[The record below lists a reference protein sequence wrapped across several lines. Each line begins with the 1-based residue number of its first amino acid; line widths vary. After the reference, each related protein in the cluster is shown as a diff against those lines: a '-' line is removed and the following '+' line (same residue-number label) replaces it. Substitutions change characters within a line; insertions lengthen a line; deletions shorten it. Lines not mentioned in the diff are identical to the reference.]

1 MRTKPLSRAE
11 AMLHPQRLAILRA
24 LATRPQTAKE
34 LLGALPGLPQAT
46 LYRHVALLLENG
58 VIEVVDERQARGTSE
73 RTYGLA
79 TESVLSAAELAGAD
93 RDDHFRWFATFLAG
107 LLGEYGHYLERPEID
122 LERDGV
128 GYREHVLHLSDEELR
143 QMLAELREVVG
154 ARAGHS
160 PGPGRAPRLFATVS
174 MPVDRRAGETP

>member
-1 MRTKPLSRAE
+1 MRMKPLSRAE

-24 LATRPQTAKE
+24 LATRPRTAKE

-46 LYRHVALLLENG
+46 LYRHVAVLFESG
-58 VIEVVDERQARGTSE
+58 VLEVVDERQVRGTSE
-73 RTYGLA
+73 RTYGLGNGA
-79 TESVLSAAELAGAD
+79 VVSAEELAGAD
-93 RDDHFRWFATFLAG
+93 RDDHFRYFVTFLAG

-143 QMLAELREVVG
+143 EMLTELRDVVR
-154 ARAGHS
+154 ARTGNS

-174 MPVDRRAGETP
+174 MPVERPAGETP